1 MKYDALTLSF
11 AGDKY
16 LGTPYKEMDCQKFV
30 EKCMQACG
38 LYKDLTG
45 SNAWY
50 RECIRNGW
58 TGTPEECV
66 KKYGTVPKGAILFI
80 HAFDGGEEKKGYHDG
95 LGNASHMGIKTGR
108 NDGAI
113 HSSQSRGCV
122 ATSKFKDKTIPNG
135 GWNRVGLLSYF
146 NYGNPVNWVDQH
158 ETTGE
163 KPKEEDKLIDVIIK
177 SKNGGAINL
186 RSGASTSK
194 SLVDRIPSGSKVKMI
209 GGKEGWC
216 QIEWNRKKGWVASEF
231 VYGDDDLPA
240 EDPDTFTPM
249 DPGDGFPDGQ
259 DGSEQIQISMTAD
272 EWTELFKMMD
282 KLRTQIIEKVG
293 RG

>member
-1 MKYDALTLSF
+1 MKYDALILSF

-38 LYKDLTG
+38 FYKDLAG

-50 RECIRNGW
+50 RECYRNGW

-66 KKYGTVPKGAILFI
+66 RKYGEVPKGALLFI
-80 HAFDGGEEKKGYHDG
+80 LEFDGGEKKKGYYDG

-113 HSSQSRGCV
+113 HSSSSRGCV

-135 GWNRVGLLSYF
+135 GWNRVGLLNYF
-146 NYGNPVNWVDQH
+146 NYGSKQDEPD
-158 ETTGE
+158 EDPPDE
-163 KPKEEDKLIDVIIK
+163 KEGSKMVDVIIK
-177 SKNGGAINL
+177 SENGGIVFL
-186 RSGASTSK
+186 RPEPNKKVNYLAK
-194 SLVDRIPSGSKVKMI
+194 IPSGSKAKMV
-209 GGKEGWC
+209 GGKEGWSK
-216 QIEWNRKKGWVASEF
+216 IEYNGQTGWVMSEF
-231 VYGDDDLPA
+231 VFGDDDLPS
-240 EDPDTFTPM
+240 EDPSDFG
-249 DPGDGFPDGQ
+249 PGDLNKDQ
-259 DGSEQIQISMTAD
+259 DSDANALLAEVYRDLKDLCDRIESM
-272 EWTELFKMMD
+272 
-282 KLRTQIIEKVG
+282 IG

>member
-1 MKYDALTLSF
+1 MKYDALILSF

-16 LGTPYKEMDCQKFV
+16 LGTPYSEMDCQKFV

-38 LYKDLTG
+38 LYKDLRG

-66 KKYGTVPKGAILFI
+66 RKYGEVPKGALLFI
-80 HAFDGGEEKKGYHDG
+80 HAFDGGEEQKGYHDG
-95 LGNASHMGIKTGR
+95 LGNAKHIGIKTGR

-135 GWNRVGLLSYF
+135 GWNRVGLLNYF
-146 NYGNPVNWVDQH
+146 SYGNIVNWVDQH
-158 ETTGE
+158 EGIGE
-163 KPKEEDKLIDVIIK
+163 KPKEEDKVIDVVIK
-177 SKNGGAINL
+177 SENGGIVFL
-186 RSGASTSK
+186 RAEASKNSVWLSK
-194 SLVDRIPSGSKVKMI
+194 IPSGSKAKMV
-209 GGKEGWC
+209 GGKEGWSKI
-216 QIEWNRKKGWVASEF
+216 QWNGQTGWVMSQF
-231 VYGDDDLPA
+231 VFGDDDLPS
-240 EDPDTFTPM
+240 EDPNDFG
-249 DPGDGFPDGQ
+249 PGDLDNEPKD
-259 DGSEQIQISMTAD
+259 DDANALLAEVYRD
-272 EWTELFKMMD
+272 LKNLCD
-282 KLRTQIIEKVG
+282 RIESLIG